1 MPACESKVAAGTTGA
16 QQLRH
21 APRRY
26 SMRNLDSITALAR
39 IRAVVPLTPNGDIE
53 WN

>member
-1 MPACESKVAAGTTGA
+1 
-16 QQLRH
+16 
-21 APRRY
+21 
-26 SMRNLDSITALAR
+26 MRNLDCITPMAR